1 MNVFVAGAGY
11 VGLELCRQLAAAG
24 HRVWAA
30 RRQPPPLPEGVT
42 PWPCDLTDPAL
53 VVPEGVT
60 HLAFTAS
67 PDSSDPGSY
76 ERTYVT
82 ALERT
87 LEAFDRAAAR
97 GGTRLERVLLVSS
110 TSVFAASPSPSA
122 SDDVALVDE
131 SSPVRTDGTA
141 AHIVAGE
148 SRVIARGGVV
158 LRLAGIYGP
167 TRTRMIRMVRDGSA
181 RISSDRPIGNRIH
194 RDDCA
199 GAIAHLLAHPA
210 PEPVY
215 VGVDHA
221 PVELGPPPHRVRAH
235 DEHQRIEAR
244 RGRELLHAAGSHG
257 EELSAPQRVPDEV
270 DHVCPSTSRREEHD
284 VEVGALGAG
293 QVPRPPRVQRAQ
305 REHLDRQGPLRRERD
320 RLDDAGRA
328 HRTTVAAFALPRQG
342 AISHAAGAS
351 QWPTPRRGAPRGC
364 APRRRCGCRSS

>member
-1 MNVFVAGAGY
+1 
-11 VGLELCRQLAAAG
+11 
-24 HRVWAA
+24 
-30 RRQPPPLPEGVT
+30 LPEGVT

-87 LEAFDRAAAR
+87 LEAFDRAAAA

-110 TSVFAASPSPSA
+110 TSVFAASPA
-122 SDDVALVDE
+122 SGGDVIDVDE

-199 GAIAHLLAHPA
+199 GAILHLLAHPS

-221 PVELGPPPHRVRAH
+221 PVELAEVYRFLAEALGLPPPETSDEPDARAR
-235 DEHQRIEAR
+235 DAAI
-244 RGRELLHAAGSHG
+244 RGG
-257 EELSAPQRVPDEV
+257 
-270 DHVCPSTSRREEHD
+270 TSRKRCLNTKLVASGYTFRFPTYRE
-284 VEVGALGAG
+284 GYA
-293 QVPRPPRVQRAQ
+293 
-305 REHLDRQGPLRRERD
+305 PLLAE
-320 RLDDAGRA
+320 
-328 HRTTVAAFALPRQG
+328 
-342 AISHAAGAS
+342 
-351 QWPTPRRGAPRGC
+351 
-364 APRRRCGCRSS
+364 

>member
-11 VGLELCRQLAAAG
+11 VGLELCRQLAEAG

-30 RRQPPPLPEGVT
+30 RRQPPPLAEGVT
-42 PWPCDLTDPAL
+42 PWPCDLTDPEL
-53 VVPEGVT
+53 RVPEGAT
-60 HLAFTAS
+60 HLVFAAS
-67 PDSSDPGSY
+67 PDSSDPTSY

-87 LEAFDRAAAR
+87 LAAFDRAAAA

-110 TSVFAASPSPSA
+110 TSVFAASPSPSV

-199 GAIAHLLAHPA
+199 GAIAHLLAHPS

-221 PVELGPPPHRVRAH
+221 PVELAEVYRFLAEGLGLPPPATSDEPDARAR
-235 DEHQRIEAR
+235 DATNRGGTAR
-244 RGRELLHAAGSHG
+244 KRCVNTKLVASGYAFRFPTYREGYAPLLA
-257 EELSAPQRVPDEV
+257 E
-270 DHVCPSTSRREEHD
+270 
-284 VEVGALGAG
+284 
-293 QVPRPPRVQRAQ
+293 
-305 REHLDRQGPLRRERD
+305 
-320 RLDDAGRA
+320 
-328 HRTTVAAFALPRQG
+328 
-342 AISHAAGAS
+342 
-351 QWPTPRRGAPRGC
+351 
-364 APRRRCGCRSS
+364 

>member
-11 VGLELCRQLAAAG
+11 VGLELCRQLAEAG

-42 PWPCDLTDPAL
+42 PWPCDLTDPELA
-53 VVPEGVT
+53 VPEGVT
-60 HLAFTAS
+60 HLVFAAS
-67 PDSSDPGSY
+67 PDSSDPASY

-82 ALERT
+82 ALDRT
-87 LEAFDRAAAR
+87 LAAFDRVAAA

-199 GAIAHLLAHPA
+199 GAIAHLLAHPS

-221 PVELGPPPHRVRAH
+221 PVELADVYRFLADALGLPPPATSDEPDARAR
-235 DEHQRIEAR
+235 DAAN
-244 RGRELLHAAGSHG
+244 RGG
-257 EELSAPQRVPDEV
+257 
-270 DHVCPSTSRREEHD
+270 TSRKRCLNTKLVASGYTFRFPTYRE
-284 VEVGALGAG
+284 GYA
-293 QVPRPPRVQRAQ
+293 
-305 REHLDRQGPLRRERD
+305 PLLAE
-320 RLDDAGRA
+320 
-328 HRTTVAAFALPRQG
+328 
-342 AISHAAGAS
+342 
-351 QWPTPRRGAPRGC
+351 
-364 APRRRCGCRSS
+364 

>member
-1 MNVFVAGAGY
+1 MIKERMNVFVAGAGY

-30 RRQPPPLPEGVT
+30 RRQPPQLPDGVT
-42 PWPCDLTDPAL
+42 PWPCDLTDPEL
-53 VVPEGVT
+53 VVPDGVT

-87 LEAFDRAAAR
+87 LEAFDRAAAA
-97 GGTRLERVLLVSS
+97 GGTRIERVLLVSS

-181 RISSDRPIGNRIH
+181 RISPDRPIGNRIH
-194 RDDCA
+194 QGDCA

-221 PVELGPPPHRVRAH
+221 PVELAEVYRFLAESLGLPPPATSDEPDARAR
-235 DEHQRIEAR
+235 DAAI
-244 RGRELLHAAGSHG
+244 RGG
-257 EELSAPQRVPDEV
+257 
-270 DHVCPSTSRREEHD
+270 TSRKRCLNTKLVASGYTFRFPTYRE
-284 VEVGALGAG
+284 GYAALLA
-293 QVPRPPRVQRAQ
+293 
-305 REHLDRQGPLRRERD
+305 E
-320 RLDDAGRA
+320 
-328 HRTTVAAFALPRQG
+328 
-342 AISHAAGAS
+342 
-351 QWPTPRRGAPRGC
+351 
-364 APRRRCGCRSS
+364 